1 MAQLWIASKGSCE
14 LRACGRRQTD
24 RAASGSRRSATVA
37 SDLGVLLL
45 RLPPRKAAARG
56 LHPATPCGGLR
67 ATVPFP
73 QRW

>member
-24 RAASGSRRSATVA
+24 RAASGSRRSAAVA

-45 RLPPRKAAARG
+45 RLPPRKVAASTRR
-56 LHPATPCGGLR
+56 PPRGGLR

-73 QRW
+73 PRW

>member
-24 RAASGSRRSATVA
+24 RAASGSRRSAAVA

-45 RLPPRKAAARG
+45 RLPPRKAAASTRR
-56 LHPATPCGGLR
+56 PPRGGLR

-73 QRW
+73 PRW

>member
-24 RAASGSRRSATVA
+24 RAASGGRRSAAVA

-45 RLPPRKAAARG
+45 RLPPRKAAASTQR
-56 LHPATPCGGLR
+56 PPRGGLR
-67 ATVPFP
+67 VTVPFP
-73 QRW
+73 PRW